1 MANKNLNR
9 YPSLPTP
16 GDTLA
21 SHTAF
26 LIALKENIEVHE
38 RRRGANSVRASFV
51 TVGEME
57 DLGILKVTGD
67 QQLEVPTEWDAIT
80 GKPTA
85 FPPQAHSLAGT
96 AALGPAHTVTGLTAG
111 QVLRA
116 SGATT
121 AQFAALDYT
130 DLTTAPPQYLVQTEE
145 EKFWIADDFIKG
157 HNIIGVRY
165 DAGPSTV
172 YLPNTLPVERLIIV
186 KDEAG
191 LGAVT
196 ILIY

>member
-1 MANKNLNR
+1 MATLKNNNR
-9 YPSLPTP
+9 YPSLPVP
-16 GDTLA
+16 GNDLA

-26 LIALKENIEVHE
+26 LLALKENIETHE
-38 RRRGANSVRASFV
+38 RRRRGSERASFV
-51 TVGEME
+51 TLGEME
-57 DLGILKVTGD
+57 ELGLLNITGD
-67 QQLEVPTEWDAIT
+67 QQIETPTEWDAIT

-96 AALGPAHTVTGLTAG
+96 AALGSAHTVSGLTAG

-116 SGATT
+116 TGATT
-121 AQFAALDYT
+121 ARFMELDYT
-130 DLTTAPPQYLVQTEE
+130 DIANAPPQYLIQTEE
-145 EKFWIADDFIKG
+145 EKFWVAGDFIKG

-165 DAGPSTV
+165 DDGPSTV
-172 YLPNTLPVERLIIV
+172 YLPHTLPVERLIIV